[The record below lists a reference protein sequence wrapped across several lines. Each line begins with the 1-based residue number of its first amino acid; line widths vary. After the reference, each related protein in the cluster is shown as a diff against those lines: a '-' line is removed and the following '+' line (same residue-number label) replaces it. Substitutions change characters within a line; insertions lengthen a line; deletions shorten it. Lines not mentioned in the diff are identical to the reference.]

1 MNEYDRYYNSL
12 LNNYEALLK
21 SVASEDI
28 KFNGGIKSKSVKPTE
43 ETNPKSSNSNKV
55 DETNLSQI
63 GTTETKNK
71 VDETK
76 TKSSNSN
83 DSNPSDLDSLVSK
96 RKDLLKRALYY
107 VPTTNDIE
115 FIDTIDTSNY
125 TYVMLNRSESTKHT
139 SNLTNIIN
147 NNSFV
152 STNSSIVIPNELYVE
167 VKSDKSST
175 DSNQI
180 GTTDINSYYMNL
192 IHSRHNVLVSKLSRS
207 SLITRNYQYKRSIN
221 YFISQPLNDI
231 VYSSSQFL
239 LDCCVTI
246 SNYVRHVND
255 KILYQS
261 SSVLNNLI
269 DKPSELIKKYEIT
282 TLPYPIRT
290 LINNIGIHFE
300 SVKSKLYLN
309 RETGQYCIKYHSVE
323 FPVMCR
329 HTYMFY
335 SNIPLNQISLECS
348 YDGNCKYCGD
358 TLATVGVNDTTQ
370 FPIIVYQLIILLIEE
385 YGGNVDNNEITNML
399 MNYFTEIIY
408 SFVRVD
414 DKDYNV
420 RCTIITALICWN
432 VIDYNLQHGK
442 QLSYSFTFTIDTI
455 LLNNGFNDEKRK
467 YIQSKMNIGDPKSI
481 EAIILTEI
489 THELYDF
496 TPIFQ
501 LADKSIQD
509 IKNKGKML
517 EFNYLYRQCRIN
529 NLKIDDWCL
538 NIKPRK
544 ITIKLAQLQQMLVDN
559 SSIFS
564 DYIKTSCIG
573 NNSLPHVFNNVE
585 CKNCGLKRDLTNIYE
600 VYKKYHNQFDSTYTI
615 EPKFDLPLT
624 TITRFDVSVIKDIDI
639 KDVRKYLMETF
650 KIDNIKLGDML
661 KFIRT
666 HQTQI
671 LSRLKNILQFDEM
684 LDYDNIL
691 RCIYYAKNKE
701 INDILRSPF
710 TTSAYILYNGS
721 EDETPNEIVD

>member
-12 LNNYEALLK
+12 LNNYEVLLK
-21 SVASEDI
+21 SVTSEDI
-28 KFNGGIKSKSVKPTE
+28 KFNGGIKSKPIE
-43 ETNPKSSNSNKV
+43 EIESSNSNNTTKPTEV
-55 DETNLSQI
+55 
-63 GTTETKNK
+63 TETKNK
-71 VDETK
+71 TSLAKINEI
-76 TKSSNSN
+76 SSTNSDDTN
-83 DSNPSDLDSLVSK
+83 LDSLVNK

-125 TYVMLNRSESTKHT
+125 TYVELNKGKLDKHS

-147 NNSFV
+147 NSSFV
-152 STNSSIVIPNELYVE
+152 STNSNIVIPNELYVE
-167 VKSDKSST
+167 VKTADKSIQ
-175 DSNQI
+175 NI
-180 GTTDINSYYMNL
+180 DINSYYMNL
-192 IHSRHNVLVSKLSRS
+192 VHSRHNILVSKLSRS

-221 YFISQPLNDI
+221 YFISQPSNDI
-231 VYSSSQFL
+231 VNLSGQFL
-239 LDCCVTI
+239 LDCCVTT

-255 KILYQS
+255 KVLYQS
-261 SSVLNNLI
+261 SNVLNNYI
-269 DKPSELIKKYEIT
+269 TKHNELIKKYDIT

-300 SVKSKLYLN
+300 LVKSKLYLN

-358 TLATVGVNDTTQ
+358 TLATTGVNDTTQ

-399 MNYFTEIIY
+399 MNYFTDIIY

-432 VIDYNLQHGK
+432 VIEYNYQHGK
-442 QLSYSFTFTIDTI
+442 QLSYSFSFTIDTI
-455 LLNNGFNDEKRK
+455 LLNNGFNEEKRR
-467 YIQSKMNIGDPKSI
+467 YIQSKMNIGDPKAI
-481 EAIILTEI
+481 ENIILTET

-496 TPIFQ
+496 NPIFQ
-501 LADKSIQD
+501 LADKNIQD

-529 NLKIDDWCL
+529 NLKIDNWTSD
-538 NIKPRK
+538 IKPRK
-544 ITIKLAQLQQMLVDN
+544 ITVKLAQLQQMLVDN
-559 SSIFS
+559 SNIFN

-600 VYKKYHNQFDSTYTI
+600 VYKKYCNQFDSTYTI

-624 TITRFDVSVIKDIDI
+624 TTTSFDVSVIKDIDI

-650 KIDNIKLGDML
+650 KIDNIKLSDML
-661 KFIRT
+661 KYIRT
-666 HQTQI
+666 HQTQL
-671 LSRLKNILQFDEM
+671 LSLLKNTLYFDEV
-684 LDYDNIL
+684 LDYNDIL
-691 RCIYYAKNKE
+691 RCIYYTKNKE
-701 INDILRSPF
+701 INDRLRSPF

-721 EDETPNEIVD
+721 DGETSNEIVD